1 MCIVI
6 LKGCISTS
14 RQKESSAGL
23 DGEPA
28 RNMSGDLSHGLSEPE
43 DSLPGSQTMQR
54 KPPANKP
61 TMKDKQKMRIVCQI
75 CYTGDTLL
83 NYQWN
88 TNFSQ
93 SGEVNVTHTLECH
106 GWDVVYLLVGS
117 SMFTLLATVL
127 SWIKLMRRQWR
138 TSVKHLSGE
147 MRVTYGQ
154 LLRIGFYPS

>member
-1 MCIVI
+1 MELTELGEHNSYEVRHQWSSCADPSKIRSITKAYLFLMCIFI

-23 DGEPA
+23 ASSLDGELA
-28 RNMSGDLSHGLSEPE
+28 RNMSGDLNHGLSEPE

-83 NYQWN
+83 NYQ
-88 TNFSQ
+88 
-93 SGEVNVTHTLECH
+93 
-106 GWDVVYLLVGS
+106 
-117 SMFTLLATVL
+117 
-127 SWIKLMRRQWR
+127 
-138 TSVKHLSGE
+138 
-147 MRVTYGQ
+147 
-154 LLRIGFYPS
+154 